1 MRWGGEKCY
10 TFPMSKV
17 LIVDD
22 EPRIL
27 LLLQSL
33 LKTNKY
39 EVETARDGAGALEIV
54 RGGGVDIV
62 ITDLR
67 MTPMDGMELFK
78 EIHKLHPSMP
88 VILLTAYASVETA
101 IDAMREG
108 MFDYLT
114 KPFKVDD
121 ILACLSRADEKV
133 KKHES
138 LALSMDA
145 DTPPKYRFENLI
157 GSSPI
162 MTQVCDM
169 IQKVAPTAATVLIN
183 GESGTGKEVI
193 AKTIHRNSPRAGKPW
208 VAVNCAALP
217 ENLLESEMFGH
228 VKGSFT
234 GAYADKPGLFEVA
247 NGGTLFLDEISSMP
261 LLLQG
266 KLLRVLQE
274 REIRRVGGTKDIPV
288 DVRVIAASNTNLEQA
303 VVKGTFRSDLYY
315 RFAVITIDI
324 PPLRDRKDDIIPL
337 AKHFIRL
344 ETPKGSPIP
353 ALEPETAKVL
363 MAYNWPGNVRELE
376 NAVKHALT
384 FMSESSIT
392 PDLLPPK
399 ILHHAQAVEA
409 ASGSGAD
416 SATAGNASLKSFLK
430 QKEKEYIEHILVAAG
445 GDKAKAAD
453 ALKVNLSTLYRKLSD
468 DPKEG

>member
-1 MRWGGEKCY
+1 M
-10 TFPMSKV
+10 
-17 LIVDD
+17 
-22 EPRIL
+22 
-27 LLLQSL
+27 
-33 LKTNKY
+33 
-39 EVETARDGAGALEIV
+39 
-54 RGGGVDIV
+54 
-62 ITDLR
+62 
-67 MTPMDGMELFK
+67 
-78 EIHKLHPSMP
+78 
-88 VILLTAYASVETA
+88 
-101 IDAMREG
+101 
-108 MFDYLT
+108 
-114 KPFKVDD
+114 
-121 ILACLSRADEKV
+121 
-133 KKHES
+133 
-138 LALSMDA
+138 
-145 DTPPKYRFENLI
+145 
-157 GSSPI
+157 
-162 MTQVCDM
+162 
-169 IQKVAPTAATVLIN
+169 LIN

-193 AKTIHRNSPRAGKPW
+193 ARTIHKNSPRADKPW

-228 VKGSFT
+228 MKGSFT
-234 GAYADKPGLFEVA
+234 GAYSDKQGLFEVA

-324 PPLRDRKDDIIPL
+324 PPLRERKDDIIPL
-337 AKHFIRL
+337 ARHFIRL
-344 ETPKGSPIP
+344 ETPEGSPIP
-353 ALEPETAKVL
+353 TIAPDTAQAL
-363 MAYNWPGNVRELE
+363 MAYSWPGNVRELE
-376 NAVKHALT
+376 NAIKHALT
-384 FMSESSIT
+384 FLSDGDIS

-399 ILHHAQAVEA
+399 ILQHAQAAEA
-409 ASGSGAD
+409 AA
-416 SATAGNASLKSFLK
+416 APTAEAWAGNASLKSFLK